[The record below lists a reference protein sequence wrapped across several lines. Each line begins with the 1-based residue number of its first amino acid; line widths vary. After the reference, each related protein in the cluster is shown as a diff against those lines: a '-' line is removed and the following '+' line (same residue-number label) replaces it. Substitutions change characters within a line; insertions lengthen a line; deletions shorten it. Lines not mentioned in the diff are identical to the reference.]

1 MGHLKGSNCKI
12 AQVTRGA
19 VRSPGS
25 ARPGSGSIMN
35 LAVFGVRFVAVNFMI
50 DGAGRVRV
58 VRSVPVW
65 AVVFGSGVV
74 GGTLGVES
82 RAGGWRCNRVNDRA
96 RLAPR
101 VGWYLQGLGV
111 TPGPLVVEYGSGDV
125 SCGESSWP
133 AGR

>member
-1 MGHLKGSNCKI
+1 MGHLKVSNRKI
-12 AQVTRGA
+12 EQVTRGA

-74 GGTLGVES
+74 GGTRGVES

-96 RLAPR
+96 SAARPASGVASASPGIILA
-101 VGWYLQGLGV
+101 GWSLNTV
-111 TPGPLVVEYGSGDV
+111 PTT
-125 SCGESSWP
+125 
-133 AGR
+133 